1 MIIANPIY
9 DVVFKRLMEND
20 RVAKF
25 FLSTMI
31 GQKVESL
38 ELQPQEFT
46 YEDDYPSGLRLF
58 RLDFMAVV
66 RTDEGEAKKI
76 LIEVQK
82 AKEETDLMRFRSYLA
97 EQYKRQEVIEGED
110 VTLPITTIYILGFK
124 LAGVETA
131 CLHVARQ
138 YRDMINHSV
147 LESKNDFIE
156 CLTHDSYVVQ
166 AQRINGKYQT
176 RLDKLLSV
184 FEQRNFIGQSE
195 TIKEYTYKVDDEDV
209 KEITAILHHAGTD
222 PETRAKLEKEREAQ
236 RTLDELAAGKQKA
249 LKKQL
254 AEKEEQLAK
263 KDEQLVEKDEQL
275 VEKDEQLVEK
285 DEQLVE
291 KDEQLNETKGQLVEK
306 DEQLNETKGQ
316 LLEKDEQLNETKG
329 QLDEAQ
335 MKIKKLMEELKKRK

>member
-110 VTLPITTIYILGFK
+110 VTLPITTIYVLGFK

-138 YRDMINHSV
+138 YRDMINHSM

-254 AEKEEQLAK
+254 KEIEEELKEKNKAIEEKDKAMEEKDKAMKEKDKAMKEKDKKMEKLEKEL
-263 KDEQLVEKDEQL
+263 
-275 VEKDEQLVEK
+275 
-285 DEQLVE
+285 
-291 KDEQLNETKGQLVEK
+291 
-306 DEQLNETKGQ
+306 
-316 LLEKDEQLNETKG
+316 
-329 QLDEAQ
+329 
-335 MKIKKLMEELKKRK
+335 EELKKRKQ

>member
-110 VTLPITTIYILGFK
+110 VTLPITTIYVLGFK

-138 YRDMINHSV
+138 YRDMINHSM

-254 AEKEEQLAK
+254 KEIEEELKEKNKAIEEKDKAMEEKDKAMKEKDKKMEKLEKEL
-263 KDEQLVEKDEQL
+263 
-275 VEKDEQLVEK
+275 
-285 DEQLVE
+285 
-291 KDEQLNETKGQLVEK
+291 
-306 DEQLNETKGQ
+306 
-316 LLEKDEQLNETKG
+316 
-329 QLDEAQ
+329 
-335 MKIKKLMEELKKRK
+335 EELKKRKQ

>member
-110 VTLPITTIYILGFK
+110 VTLPITTIYVLGFK
-124 LAGVETA
+124 LVGVETA

-138 YRDMINHSV
+138 YRDMINHSM

-195 TIKEYTYKVDDEDV
+195 TIKEYTYKVDDEYV

-222 PETRAKLEKEREAQ
+222 PEIRAKLEKEREAQ
-236 RTLDELAAGKQKA
+236 RTLDELAASKQKA

-254 AEKEEQLAK
+254 KEIEEELKEKNKAIEEKDKAMEEKDKAMKEKDKKMEKLEKEL
-263 KDEQLVEKDEQL
+263 
-275 VEKDEQLVEK
+275 
-285 DEQLVE
+285 
-291 KDEQLNETKGQLVEK
+291 
-306 DEQLNETKGQ
+306 
-316 LLEKDEQLNETKG
+316 
-329 QLDEAQ
+329 
-335 MKIKKLMEELKKRK
+335 EELKKRKQ